1 MKRCACVAFLWLM
14 GTLCAGAAFAQA
26 PASGADEKMYAEFNL
41 GPTLG
46 HKSSTFVGVE
56 GGYRIVP
63 DIDVFVEVG
72 HMQNVGT
79 DALEA
84 NAATVAG
91 FLGGTVT
98 STSISATYVNA
109 GIRYHLSLLPRW
121 HPYVLGG
128 IGGASVATRTTFA
141 VNGTEIDPNTFVTP
155 EGNSVQLGGDLAGSR
170 GKVMIVAGFGVNV
183 PFLQR
188 YYADVGYRY
197 GQILARTSQVETD
210 TSVKTQRVVVGIGVR
225 F

>member
-1 MKRCACVAFLWLM
+1 LWLV
-14 GTLCAGAAFAQA
+14 GTLCAGAAAFAQA
-26 PASGADEKMYAEFNL
+26 PAGGSDPKMYAEFNL

-46 HKSSTFVGVE
+46 HKSDTFIGAE
-56 GGYRIVP
+56 AGYRIIP

-79 DALEA
+79 DALDA
-84 NAATVAG
+84 NAATIAS
-91 FLGGTVT
+91 FLGATVS

-109 GIRYHLSLLPRW
+109 GVRYHLSLLPRW
-121 HPYVLGG
+121 HPYVLAGV
-128 IGGASVATRTTFA
+128 GGANVATRATFA

-170 GKVMIVAGFGVNV
+170 GKAMIVAGFGVNV

-188 YYADVGYRY
+188 YYADVG
-197 GQILARTSQVETD
+197 
-210 TSVKTQRVVVGIGVR
+210 
-225 F
+225 